1 MSRYEKEHESIRKSI
16 DDIAGQIDNYVKA
29 FSSEET
35 LNKEIRYYRK
45 CKRVCRFIG
54 HNKHRAWCL
63 YEGESGVNLN
73 IIQVLKI

>member
-45 CKRVCRFIG
+45 CKRVCRFISIVVLAVCG
-54 HNKHRAWCL
+54 
-63 YEGESGVNLN
+63 S
-73 IIQVLKI
+73 IIYFHIWG